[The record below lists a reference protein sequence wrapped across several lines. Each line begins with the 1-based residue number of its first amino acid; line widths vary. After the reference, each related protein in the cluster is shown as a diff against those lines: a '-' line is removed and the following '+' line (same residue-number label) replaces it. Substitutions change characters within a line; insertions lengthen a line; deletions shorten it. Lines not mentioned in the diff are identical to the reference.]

1 MMMNFKKTLLLGHRG
16 ARGEALENTLAG
28 FKLAQNLQTAGL
40 VGVEFDVQLSAD
52 GRLIVFHDDNLQRL
66 CRQQS
71 CIDQL
76 SLAEIQRYSQLDNEQ
91 SGHKQSG
98 HKQPVHNIMPLADIA
113 SVLQGFTYIELEIKT
128 HERTNYRKLI
138 KALMIELVN
147 SPLARL
153 PIVLTSF
160 DVELHAGLQ
169 RNKLLKHMPRGLL
182 IRTPETLL
190 TATNTALQL
199 GCVQLGIHYPL
210 HNQAVIAHCHRYH
223 LPVSAWTVNDGDTM
237 ENLIAWQV
245 DAIITDYPTYFLTR

>member
-1 MMMNFKKTLLLGHRG
+1 MMINFKKTLLLGHRG
-16 ARGEALENTLAG
+16 ARGEALENTLAS

-71 CIDQL
+71 RIDQL
-76 SLAEIQRYSQLDNEQ
+76 SLVEIQRYSQLDNKQ
-91 SGHKQSG
+91 FGHK
-98 HKQPVHNIMPLADIA
+98 ITPLADIA
-113 SVLQGFTYIELEIKT
+113 PVLKGFTYIELEIKT

-138 KALMIELVN
+138 KALMLELVN

-182 IRTPETLL
+182 IRTPKTLL

-210 HNQAVIAHCHRYH
+210 LNQAVIAHCHRYH

>member
-1 MMMNFKKTLLLGHRG
+1 MMMNFKNTLLLGHRG

-28 FKLAQNLQTAGL
+28 FELAQNLQTAGL
-40 VGVEFDVQLSAD
+40 AGVEFDVQLSAD
-52 GRLIVFHDDNLQRL
+52 GHLVVFHDDNLQRL
-66 CRQQS
+66 CAQQS
-71 CIDQL
+71 RIDQL
-76 SLAEIQRYSQLDNEQ
+76 SLAEIQRYVQ
-91 SGHKQSG
+91 SGHK
-98 HKQPVHNIMPLADIA
+98 ITPLAHIA
-113 SVLQGFTYIELEIKT
+113 PTLEGFTYIELEIKT
-128 HERTNYRKLI
+128 HERTDYRKLI
-138 KALMIELVN
+138 RALMTDLID
-147 SPLARL
+147 SPLVSL

-169 RNKLLKHMPRGLL
+169 RNQLLQHMPRGLL

-210 HNQAVIAHCHRYH
+210 LNSAVIDQCHRYD

-245 DAIITDYPTYFLTR
+245 DAIITDYPTYFLTH

>member
-1 MMMNFKKTLLLGHRG
+1 MMINFKNTLLLGHRG

-40 VGVEFDVQLSAD
+40 VGVELDVQLSAD

-66 CRQQS
+66 CGQQS
-71 CIDQL
+71 RIDQL
-76 SLAEIQRYSQLDNEQ
+76 SLAEIQRYSQLDY
-91 SGHKQSG
+91 KQSV
-98 HKQPVHNIMPLADIA
+98 HKITPLADIA
-113 SVLQGFTYIELEIKT
+113 PVLQGFTYIELEIKT

-138 KALMIELVN
+138 KALMLELVN

-169 RNKLLKHMPRGLL
+169 RNKLLQDLPRGLL

-210 HNQAVIAHCHRYH
+210 LNSAVIDHCHRYD
-223 LPVSAWTVNDGDTM
+223 LPVSAWTVNDNDTM
-237 ENLIAWQV
+237 EKLIAWQV

>member
-1 MMMNFKKTLLLGHRG
+1 MMINFKNTLLLGHRG

-52 GRLIVFHDDNLQRL
+52 GRLMVFHDDDLQRL
-66 CRQQS
+66 CGQQS
-71 CIDQL
+71 RIDQL
-76 SLAEIQRYSQLDNEQ
+76 SLAEIQRYSQLDYEQ

-98 HKQPVHNIMPLADIA
+98 HKQPVHNIMPLAHIA
-113 SVLQGFTYIELEIKT
+113 LALEGFTYIELEIKT
-128 HERTNYRKLI
+128 HERTDYRKLI
-138 KALMIELVN
+138 RALMTDLID
-147 SPLARL
+147 SPLANL

-169 RNKLLKHMPRGLL
+169 RDKLLKHMPRGLL

-210 HNQAVIAHCHRYH
+210 LNSAVIDQCHRYD
-223 LPVSAWTVNDGDTM
+223 LPVSAWTVNDNDTM
-237 ENLIAWQV
+237 EKLIAWQV

>member
-1 MMMNFKKTLLLGHRG
+1 MINFKNTLLLGHRG
-16 ARGEALENTLAG
+16 ARGEALENTVAG

-40 VGVEFDVQLSAD
+40 AGVEFDVQLTAD
-52 GRLIVFHDDNLQRL
+52 GHLIVFHDDNLQRL
-66 CRQQS
+66 CGQQS
-71 CIDQL
+71 RLDQL
-76 SLAEIQRYSQLDNEQ
+76 SLVEIQRSSQ
-91 SGHKQSG
+91 SGHK
-98 HKQPVHNIMPLADIA
+98 ITPLAHI
-113 SVLQGFTYIELEIKT
+113 VLALEGFTYIELEIKT
-128 HERTNYRKLI
+128 HERTDYRKLI
-138 KALMIELVN
+138 RALMTDLID
-147 SPLARL
+147 SPLANL

-210 HNQAVIAHCHRYH
+210 LNSAVIDHCHRYD
-223 LPVSAWTVNDGDTM
+223 LPVSAWTVNDNDTM
-237 ENLIAWQV
+237 EKLIAWQV

>member
-1 MMMNFKKTLLLGHRG
+1 MMINFKNTLLLGHRG

-28 FKLAQNLQTAGL
+28 FKLAQNLQAAGL

-52 GRLIVFHDDNLQRL
+52 GRLMVFHDDNLQRL
-66 CRQQS
+66 CGQQS
-71 CIDQL
+71 RIDQL
-76 SLAEIQRYSQLDNEQ
+76 SLAEIERYSQLD
-91 SGHKQSG
+91 HKQSG
-98 HKQPVHNIMPLADIA
+98 HKITPLEHIA
-113 SVLQGFTYIELEIKT
+113 LALEGFGYIELEIKT
-128 HERTNYRKLI
+128 HERTDYRKLI
-138 KALMIELVN
+138 KALMLELVN

-169 RNKLLKHMPRGLL
+169 RNKLLQDIPRGLL
-182 IRTPETLL
+182 IRTPETLIK
-190 TATNTALQL
+190 APNTALQL

-210 HNQAVIAHCHRYH
+210 LTQAVIAHCHRYH

-245 DAIITDYPTYFLTR
+245 DAIITDYPTYFLTH

>member
-1 MMMNFKKTLLLGHRG
+1 MMINFKNTLLLGHRG
-16 ARGEALENTLAG
+16 ARGEALENTLEG
-28 FKLAQNLQTAGL
+28 FELAQNLQTAGL

-52 GRLIVFHDDNLQRL
+52 GHLMIFHDDNLQRL
-66 CRQQS
+66 CGQQS
-71 CIDQL
+71 RLDQL
-76 SLAEIQRYSQLDNEQ
+76 NVAEIQRYSQLDYKK
-91 SGHKQSG
+91 SGHK
-98 HKQPVHNIMPLADIA
+98 ITPLADIA
-113 SVLQGFTYIELEIKT
+113 PALQGFTYIELEIKT

-138 KALMIELVN
+138 KALMLELVN

-210 HNQAVIAHCHRYH
+210 LNSAVIDHCHRYH
-223 LPVSAWTVNDGDTM
+223 LPVSAWTVNDNDTM
-237 ENLIAWQV
+237 EKLIAWQV

>member
-1 MMMNFKKTLLLGHRG
+1 MMINFKNTLLLGHRG

-28 FKLAQNLQTAGL
+28 FKLAQNLQAAGL

-52 GRLIVFHDDNLQRL
+52 GRLMVFHDDNLQRL
-66 CRQQS
+66 CGQQS
-71 CIDQL
+71 RIDQL
-76 SLAEIQRYSQLDNEQ
+76 SLAEIERYSQLD
-91 SGHKQSG
+91 HKQSG
-98 HKQPVHNIMPLADIA
+98 HKQPVHNIMPLADLA
-113 SVLQGFTYIELEIKT
+113 PVLQGFTYIELEIKT
-128 HERTNYRKLI
+128 HERTDYRKLI
-138 KALMIELVN
+138 KALMLELVN

-169 RNKLLKHMPRGLL
+169 RNKLLQDIPRGLL
-182 IRTPETLL
+182 IRTPDTLIK
-190 TATNTALQL
+190 APNTALQL

-210 HNQAVIAHCHRYH
+210 LTQAVIAHCHRYH

-245 DAIITDYPTYFLTR
+245 DAIITDYPTYFLTH

>member
-1 MMMNFKKTLLLGHRG
+1 MMINFKNTLLLGHRG

-28 FKLAQNLQTAGL
+28 FELAQNLQTAGL

-52 GRLIVFHDDNLQRL
+52 GRLMVFHDDNLQRL
-66 CRQQS
+66 CGQQS
-71 CIDQL
+71 RIDQL
-76 SLAEIQRYSQLDNEQ
+76 SLVEIQRCSQLDN
-91 SGHKQSG
+91 KQSG
-98 HKQPVHNIMPLADIA
+98 HKITPLADIA
-113 SVLQGFTYIELEIKT
+113 PALEGFDYIELEIKT
-128 HERTNYRKLI
+128 HERTDYRKLI
-138 KALMIELVN
+138 KALMIELVD

-169 RNKLLKHMPRGLL
+169 RNKLLQDIPRGLL

-210 HNQAVIAHCHRYH
+210 LNQAVIAHCHRYH

-245 DAIITDYPTYFLTR
+245 DTIITDYPTYFLTR

>member
-1 MMMNFKKTLLLGHRG
+1 MMINFKNTLLLGHRA

-52 GRLIVFHDDNLQRL
+52 GHLMVFHDDNLQRL
-66 CRQQS
+66 CGQQS
-71 CIDQL
+71 RLDQL
-76 SLAEIQRYSQLDNEQ
+76 SLVEIQRSSQ
-91 SGHKQSG
+91 SGHK
-98 HKQPVHNIMPLADIA
+98 ITPLAHIA
-113 SVLQGFTYIELEIKT
+113 LALEGFTYIELEIKT
-128 HERTNYRKLI
+128 HERTDYRKLI
-138 KALMIELVN
+138 RALMTDLID
-147 SPLARL
+147 SPLANL

-210 HNQAVIAHCHRYH
+210 LNSAVIDHCHRYD
-223 LPVSAWTVNDGDTM
+223 LPVSAWTVNDNDTM
-237 ENLIAWQV
+237 EKLIAWQV

>member
-1 MMMNFKKTLLLGHRG
+1 MMINFKNTLLLGHRG

-52 GRLIVFHDDNLQRL
+52 GRLMVFHDDNLQRL
-66 CRQQS
+66 CGQQS
-71 CIDQL
+71 RIDQL
-76 SLAEIQRYSQLDNEQ
+76 SLAEIERYSQLD
-91 SGHKQSG
+91 HKQSG
-98 HKQPVHNIMPLADIA
+98 HKITPLADIA
-113 SVLQGFTYIELEIKT
+113 LALEGFTYIELEIKT

-138 KALMIELVN
+138 KALMLELVN

-210 HNQAVIAHCHRYH
+210 LNQAVIEHCHRYH

-245 DAIITDYPTYFLTR
+245 DAIITDYPTYFLTH